1 MKKVPFSSP
10 WPIVSG
16 LLFFCLLCGLTLPV
30 VAADG
35 YRIRY
40 KYCTVQAAADSSLSV
55 TDVVKPSGYVKIQ
68 YLKKLPVSVAFDANG
83 ISKNTPPGTL
93 YVTAPRVI
101 PQVTID
107 GELGTFYTEARVSI
121 LVGYNYIQNVT
132 CKKAWIGL
140 FQGMDTVGRLKMSAE
155 ENLLYGN
162 YATTSL
168 IFYGSSPRPPM
179 SAQFSGVIVEVF
191 VSDAPLSSLKVASK
205 KCHTD
210 LPVQYKN
217 FISQGGIGRLTPS
230 AATSSTS
237 YGFHV
242 KAIDK
247 LQVTG
252 GAIVPDSFLSYEP
265 VTSIRA
271 TSLRF
276 SNVLLLGIV
285 GMPYGLSPTMA
296 TFGAPRFGSIY
307 GEDRVQAD
315 FWVGPKGYPNI
326 PFHQGTIAKIMT
338 HPKTGA
344 LNGTAHV
351 APGNQIQFVP
361 KDHPGFTV
369 CDNPGAH

>member
-1 MKKVPFSSP
+1 MKKVLFSSP
-10 WPIVSG
+10 LPIAPG
-16 LLFFCLLCGLTLPV
+16 LLFFCLLCGLTLPA

-40 KYCTVQAAADSSLSV
+40 KYCTVQAGADSSLSV
-55 TDVVKPSGYVKIQ
+55 TDVVKPASYVKIQ
-68 YLKKLPVSVAFDANG
+68 YLKELPVSVVFNVNG
-83 ISKNTPPGTL
+83 ISTNTPVGTL
-93 YVTAPRVI
+93 YMTAPRVI
-101 PQVTID
+101 PKVIID
-107 GELGTFYTEARVSI
+107 GELGTFYTEARVSV
-121 LVGYNYIQNVT
+121 LGCYTYIKDVT
-132 CKKAWIGL
+132 CRKAWIGAVESL
-140 FQGMDTVGRLKMSAE
+140 DSIGRFKMSAE

-162 YATTSL
+162 YATTTL
-168 IFYGSSPRPPM
+168 VFYGASLYPPL
-179 SAQFSGVIVEVF
+179 SAQFSGVIVETF
-191 VSDAPLSSLKVASK
+191 VSNSEISSLKVASK

-210 LPVQYKN
+210 LPMQHKN
-217 FISQGGIGRLTPS
+217 FVSQGGIGRITPS
-230 AATSSTS
+230 ASVSSTS
-237 YGFHV
+237 YVFHV

-252 GAIVPDSFLSYEP
+252 GAIIPDSFLSYEP

-326 PFHQGTIAKIMT
+326 PFHAGTIAKIMT
-338 HPKTGA
+338 HPKTGV
-344 LNGTAHV
+344 LSGTAHV

-361 KDHPGFTV
+361 KDHPDFTV
-369 CDNPGAH
+369 CYNPGAH